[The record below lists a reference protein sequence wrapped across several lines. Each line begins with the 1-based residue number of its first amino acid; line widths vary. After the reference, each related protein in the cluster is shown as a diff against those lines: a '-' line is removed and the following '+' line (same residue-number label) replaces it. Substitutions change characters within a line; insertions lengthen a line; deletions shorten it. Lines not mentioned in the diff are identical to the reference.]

1 MLIISCPG
9 SGKTTTLLRRI
20 RNMIRRGVRPSEILM
35 VTFTNAAAGEMR
47 DRYAALYG
55 RESGVVF
62 LTLHSLCF
70 NILRMEGLYET
81 TDLLS
86 EHDKRDFL
94 FRTLKG
100 LPGVNDA
107 WELSLSISTEITSI
121 KNNYTDL
128 QTLKPESCEKKTF
141 LTVCKAYEKRKQ
153 ALKKLDFDD
162 MLLSCL
168 RLLKS
173 DADVLARWQ
182 DRFRYVQCDE
192 YQDTNSI
199 QRDILYLLT
208 EKSGNLCVVGDDDQ
222 SVYRFRGAHPEIM
235 LDFPKDFPNCTVIH
249 MDTNYRSCQAVVN
262 VASRLISFNKTRFAK
277 DFISERGKSGEIGK
291 ALYTPTAD
299 RQQEMSCLARDIEA
313 RHGQGVAYR
322 DMAVLF
328 RTNRQAALPVDL
340 LLKAEIPCCPAER
353 VTSIYDGWIFA
364 GIRSYIALSTGTGT
378 QTDFLYVLNRPQRFL
393 SEEHFRGAEYSLSG
407 LLLSARY
414 LKYGDSW
421 KYEAAEKSI
430 REWMRA
436 FGPGKIS
443 FSDSP
448 QKVFSALTG
457 SRGIHYEEYLRSY
470 AEFRNIE
477 LTELISEFEELQNDA
492 SRFATV
498 GDWLSYAKESS
509 LAVRNQSR
517 IKDKDGI
524 VLSTMHRAKG
534 LEWDTVFVI
543 DVNFNIVPHRNSKNS
558 IAGIEEER
566 RLLYVAMTRAKNE
579 LHIYSCG
586 RESEFMEQLAAQDRK
601 ESAKEPAMPGQ
612 AVMHRSFGRGTVTSC
627 GDGKITVRFEDKERA
642 FLYPGAIE
650 AGYMRFIEEDKE
662 DI

>member
-35 VTFTNAAAGEMR
+35 VTFTNAAAAEMR
-47 DRYAALYG
+47 ERYAAHYG
-55 RESGVVF
+55 RDSGVTF

-86 EHDKRDFL
+86 EHEKRDFL

-107 WELSLSISTEITSI
+107 WELSLSIATEITSI

-141 LTVCKAYEKRKQ
+141 LTVYKAYEKRKQ
-153 ALKKLDFDD
+153 VLGKLDFDD
-162 MLLSCL
+162 MLLVCL
-168 RLLKS
+168 RLLKE
-173 DADVLARWQ
+173 DADVRARWQ
-182 DRFRYVQCDE
+182 SRFRYIQCDE

-208 EKSGNLCVVGDDDQ
+208 ENSGNLCVVGDDDQ

-235 LDFPKDFPNCTVIH
+235 LDFPKDFPDCTVIH

-262 VASRLISFNKTRFAK
+262 VASRLISFNKKRFEK
-277 DFISERGKSGEIGK
+277 DFVSERGKHGETGR

-299 RQQEMSCLARDIEA
+299 RQQEMSALARDIEA
-313 RHGQGVAYR
+313 RHTEGIAYR

-340 LLKAEIPCCPAER
+340 LLKHKIPCCPTLR

-364 GIRSYIALSTGTGT
+364 GIRSYIAMSTGTGT
-378 QTDFLYVLNRPQRFL
+378 QADFLYILNRPQRFL
-393 SEEHFRGAEYSLSG
+393 SEEHFRGAEYSLGG

-414 LKYGDSW
+414 LKYGDNW
-421 KYEAAEKSI
+421 KYEACEKSI

-448 QKVFSALTG
+448 QKVFAALTG
-457 SRGIHYEEYLRSY
+457 AHGIHYDEYLRSY

-477 LTELISEFEELQNDA
+477 LTELTSEFEELAGDA

-498 GDWLSYAKESS
+498 GEWLSYAKESS
-509 LAVRNQSR
+509 LAVRDRNR

-524 VLSTMHRAKG
+524 VLSTMHGAKG

-543 DVNFNIVPHRNSKNS
+543 DANFNVIPHRNSKNS
-558 IAGIEEER
+558 LAGVEEER

-586 RESEFMEQLAAQDRK
+586 RESEFMEQLAAQGRK
-601 ESAKEPAMPGQ
+601 ESSVKPADPGQ
-612 AVMHRSFGRGTVTSC
+612 AVMHRSFGRGTVTAC
-627 GDGKITVRFEDKERA
+627 GDGKITVRFEDKERT
-642 FLYPGAIE
+642 FLFPGAFE
-650 AGYMRFIEEDKE
+650 AGYMRLIGEDK
-662 DI
+662 DTI

>member
-1 MLIISCPG
+1 
-9 SGKTTTLLRRI
+9 
-20 RNMIRRGVRPSEILM
+20 
-35 VTFTNAAAGEMR
+35 
-47 DRYAALYG
+47 
-55 RESGVVF
+55 
-62 LTLHSLCF
+62 
-70 NILRMEGLYET
+70 
-81 TDLLS
+81 
-86 EHDKRDFL
+86 
-94 FRTLKG
+94 
-100 LPGVNDA
+100 
-107 WELSLSISTEITSI
+107 
-121 KNNYTDL
+121 
-128 QTLKPESCEKKTF
+128 
-141 LTVCKAYEKRKQ
+141 
-153 ALKKLDFDD
+153 

-182 DRFRYVQCDE
+182 DRFRYIQCDE

-378 QTDFLYVLNRPQRFL
+378 QTDFLYILNRPQRFL

-421 KYEAAEKSI
+421 KHEAAEKSI

-612 AVMHRSFGRGTVTSC
+612 AVMHRSFGRGTVLSC

-642 FLYPGAIE
+642 FLHPGAIE

>member
-1 MLIISCPG
+1 
-9 SGKTTTLLRRI
+9 
-20 RNMIRRGVRPSEILM
+20 
-35 VTFTNAAAGEMR
+35 
-47 DRYAALYG
+47 
-55 RESGVVF
+55 
-62 LTLHSLCF
+62 
-70 NILRMEGLYET
+70 
-81 TDLLS
+81 
-86 EHDKRDFL
+86 
-94 FRTLKG
+94 
-100 LPGVNDA
+100 
-107 WELSLSISTEITSI
+107 
-121 KNNYTDL
+121 
-128 QTLKPESCEKKTF
+128 
-141 LTVCKAYEKRKQ
+141 
-153 ALKKLDFDD
+153 
-162 MLLSCL
+162 
-168 RLLKS
+168 
-173 DADVLARWQ
+173 
-182 DRFRYVQCDE
+182 
-192 YQDTNSI
+192 
-199 QRDILYLLT
+199 
-208 EKSGNLCVVGDDDQ
+208 
-222 SVYRFRGAHPEIM
+222 
-235 LDFPKDFPNCTVIH
+235 
-249 MDTNYRSCQAVVN
+249 
-262 VASRLISFNKTRFAK
+262 
-277 DFISERGKSGEIGK
+277 
-291 ALYTPTAD
+291 
-299 RQQEMSCLARDIEA
+299 MSCLARDIEA

-378 QTDFLYVLNRPQRFL
+378 QTDFLYILNRPQRFL

-612 AVMHRSFGRGTVTSC
+612 AVMHRSFGRGTVLSC

-642 FLYPGAIE
+642 FLHPGAIE

>member
-35 VTFTNAAAGEMR
+35 VTFTNAAAAEMR
-47 DRYAALYG
+47 ERYAALYG

-70 NILRMEGLYET
+70 NILRMEGLYT
-81 TDLLS
+81 TADLLS

-107 WELSLSISTEITSI
+107 WELSLSIATEITSI

-141 LTVCKAYEKRKQ
+141 LTVYKAYEKRKQ
-153 ALKKLDFDD
+153 VLRKLDFDD
-162 MLLSCL
+162 MLLVCL
-168 RLLKS
+168 RLLKENTE
-173 DADVLARWQ
+173 VLARWQ
-182 DRFRYVQCDE
+182 SRFRYIQCDE

-208 EKSGNLCVVGDDDQ
+208 EKTGNLCVVGDDDQ

-235 LDFPKDFPNCTVIH
+235 LHFPEDFPGCTVIR

-262 VASRLISFNKTRFAK
+262 VASRLIAFNRTRFEK
-277 DFISERGKSGEIGK
+277 NFISARGKCGETGR

-299 RQQEMSCLARDIEA
+299 RQQEMEALARAIRA
-313 RHGQGVAYR
+313 RHAEGIAYR

-328 RTNRQAALPVDL
+328 RTNRQAALPVDM
-340 LLKAEIPCCPAER
+340 LLKAKIPCCPAER

-364 GIRSYIALSTGTGT
+364 GIRSYIAMSAGTGT
-378 QTDFLYVLNRPQRFL
+378 QADFLYILNRPQRFL
-393 SEEHFRGAEYSLSG
+393 SEEHFRSAEYSLGG

-421 KYEAAEKSI
+421 KYEACEKSI
-430 REWMRA
+430 REWMNA

-443 FSDSP
+443 LSDAP
-448 QKVFSALTG
+448 RKVFSALTG
-457 SRGIHYEEYLRSY
+457 AHGIHYDEYLRSY

-477 LTELISEFEELQNDA
+477 LSELTAEFEELERDA
-492 SRFATV
+492 SRFPTV
-498 GDWLSYAKESS
+498 GDWLSYARESS
-509 LAVRNQSR
+509 RAVREQSR

-524 VLSTMHRAKG
+524 VLTTMHRAKG
-534 LEWDTVFVI
+534 LEWDTVFII
-543 DVNFNIVPHRNSKNS
+543 DVNFNIIPHRNSKNS
-558 IAGIEEER
+558 LAGVEEER

-601 ESAKEPAMPGQ
+601 EDAAKPADPGQ
-612 AVMHRSFGRGTVTSC
+612 AVMHRSFGRGIVTDC
-627 GDGKITVRFEDKERA
+627 GDGKITVRFEDKERT
-642 FLYPGAIE
+642 FLFPGAIE
-650 AGYMRFIEEDKE
+650 AGYMRLIREDT
-662 DI
+662 DTI